1 MIDDL
6 LFNGL
11 LNVLDVG
18 SDIAVDVAVYNA
30 TLRRVA
36 EKARKKVQKWTW
48 GLTADEVYDWFKK
61 EKKKCSRLFAMTMI
75 SLGITVALITYII
88 IHLSFIEDY
97 QSLALAIT
105 GALTPVAAG
114 AIWLFSFLRFDA
126 YHVAVELRCVTLSL
140 KRQEFG
146 DDLEGWRQYMSE
158 NRKALSI
165 KDMYSGSFFSDIRF
179 SVDEFKSSLDLAYG
193 ESALKARKKGRLIL
207 GLTSLAGII
216 FVAIKLAV
224 FPPLNLTG
232 FIMLA
237 ISFVCLIAFFVMG
250 KSVKK
255 LKNELTDA
263 KLRIESEKREL
274 GY

>member
-18 SDIAVDVAVYNA
+18 SDIAVDIAVYNA

-36 EKARKKVQKWTW
+36 EKARKKVQRWTR

-61 EKKKCSRLFAMTMI
+61 EKKKCSKLFAMTMI
-75 SLGITVALITYII
+75 SLGITVALIIYII

-105 GALTPVAAG
+105 GALTPVTAG
-114 AIWLFSFLRFDA
+114 AIWLFGFLRFDA
-126 YHVAVELRCVTLSL
+126 YHVAIELRCVALSL

-165 KDMYSGSFFSDIRF
+165 KDMYSGSFLSDIRF
-179 SVDEFKSSLDLAYG
+179 SVDEFKSDLDIAYG

-207 GLTSLAGII
+207 GLTSLAGIV

-237 ISFVCLIAFFVMG
+237 ISFVCLIAFFVMS